1 VPFAEQT
8 GVLPAIDMWTLAQA
22 CSVAHTLIA
31 PGRPPLTVHVNL
43 LASRLHEID
52 IVERVDEALQS
63 NGLEASRLVLEISE
77 RAVLPNLAAAR
88 ERLAALRARGVRLAL
103 DDFGVGHSSLDYL
116 RELPIDTVKIDR
128 IFVEGVGREGS
139 ESQVVRAA
147 VRLGASLGL
156 DVIAE
161 GVESTEALAAI
172 TQMGCDRAQGYAIAV
187 PSPGATV
194 LDWARSNGSA

>member
-1 VPFAEQT
+1 
-8 GVLPAIDMWTLAQA
+8 
-22 CSVAHTLIA
+22 VAHTLIA

-52 IVERVDEALQS
+52 IVERVDEALRA

-103 DDFGVGHSSLDYL
+103 DDFGVGHSSLEYL

-161 GVESTEALAAI
+161 GVERAEQVEALTAI
-172 TQMGCDRAQGYAIAV
+172 GCGLAQGYFFGK
-187 PSPGATV
+187 PQPLDV
-194 LDWARSNGSA
+194 LRRGLESSSL